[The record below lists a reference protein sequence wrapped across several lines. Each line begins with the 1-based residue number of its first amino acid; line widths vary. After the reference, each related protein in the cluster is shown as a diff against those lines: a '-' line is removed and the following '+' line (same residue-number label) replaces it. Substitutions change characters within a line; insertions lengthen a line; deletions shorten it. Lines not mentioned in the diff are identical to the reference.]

1 MPRVLYPQQQP
12 GSAKIS
18 EARPEENRENYKDNE
33 NRKSDAEPVP
43 LDLRAG
49 QRLPQFAAW

>member
-18 EARPEENRENYKDNE
+18 EARPQKNRGNYKDNE
-33 NRKSDAEPVP
+33 NRKRDAEPARP
-43 LDLRAG
+43 DSRTG
-49 QRLPQFAAW
+49 PRLPQFAA